1 MEKYEFI
8 RLDRAERWIVVMHPG
23 SPLAQKDYIT
33 AEDLKEVPLILPRR
47 LNVRSELAHWFGEYY
62 DELNVLFTSNL
73 PSNSA
78 VMAHNRLAC
87 AIAIQGSISFWDR
100 EKIVCCPLSPELSAN
115 SVLAWK
121 TSTALRSGCRQVH
134 RIPEGNAGKVFQY
147 VVMISMLQSGFQLT
161 CGRTGCRSM
170 LLKHETS

>member
-1 MEKYEFI
+1 MDRGLTDVGLLLEPVDMEKYEFI

-100 EKIVCCPLSPELSAN
+100 EKIVCRPLSPELSAN

-121 TSTALRSGCRQVH
+121 RQQPFGLAAA
-134 RIPEGNAGKVFQY
+134 RFIEFLKETLEKSFNT
-147 VVMISMLQSGFQLT
+147 ML
-161 CGRTGCRSM
+161 
-170 LLKHETS
+170 

>member
-87 AIAIQGSISFWDR
+87 AIAIQGSISF
-100 EKIVCCPLSPELSAN
+100 
-115 SVLAWK
+115 
-121 TSTALRSGCRQVH
+121 
-134 RIPEGNAGKVFQY
+134 
-147 VVMISMLQSGFQLT
+147 
-161 CGRTGCRSM
+161 
-170 LLKHETS
+170 